1 MMNLT
6 ERAARKFALI
16 KAAKGI
22 KKEIEQAGLENLKV
36 LAESDISI
44 VGTYLNGCSPQKKA
58 ELRRDLNTL
67 LSFSITID
75 MVLDELARQ
84 MPELGS
90 LMQGREP
97 YRQTEIQKIGQFL
110 KGSQGL
116 TT

>member
-22 KKEIEQAGLENLKV
+22 KKEIEQAGLENLKL
-36 LAESDISI
+36 LAENNISI
-44 VGTYLNGCSPQKKA
+44 VGTYLNGCSPQRKS
-58 ELRRDLNTL
+58 EVRRDFNTL
-67 LSFSITID
+67 LSFGITVD

-84 MPELGS
+84 MPELGP
-90 LMQGREP
+90 LIQGRDN

-110 KGSQGL
+110 KGS
-116 TT
+116 

>member
-6 ERAARKFALI
+6 SRAARNFMVI
-16 KAAKGI
+16 RAAKGF
-22 KKEIEQAGLENLKV
+22 KKDIEQAGVENLKV

-58 ELRRDLNTL
+58 ELRRDLSTL
-67 LSFSITID
+67 LSFGITID

-84 MPELGS
+84 MPGLAP

-97 YRQTEIQKIGQFL
+97 YRKSEIQKVEQFL
-110 KGSQGL
+110 RGS
-116 TT
+116 